1 MSNDQSVSKNTPGSP
16 WFSTP
21 DAVPAKNLK
30 EIELSL
36 SSISDSSSLKRR
48 RLRFLAS
55 NYTNRDPGEESNEV
69 NGSTIPSLQQ
79 GLELFPGDQEH
90 DEEQSSSQE
99 VPPLYTTLSRET
111 SSEIEL
117 MRQSHPKNYSRA
129 NPNTSTR
136 KFFAREVTPEPL
148 TSQIREPPE
157 KIHKKRFAE
166 GSLYSLHMPLGWMAV
181 HGIDEEI
188 WEELP
193 QGYP

>member
-1 MSNDQSVSKNTPGSP
+1 MNNDKSVSKSTPGSP

-36 SSISDSSSLKRR
+36 SSISDSSSHKRR

-55 NYTNRDPGEESNEV
+55 NYTNRDRGEESNEV
-69 NGSTIPSLQQ
+69 NGYTIPSVQQ

-129 NPNTSTR
+129 QPNPSTR
-136 KFFAREVTPEPL
+136 NFFDREMSPEL
-148 TSQIREPPE
+148 STYQIRESPE
-157 KIHKKRFAE
+157 KINKKRFAK
-166 GSLYSLHMPLGWMAV
+166 GALYSLHMPLGWMAV